1 MSFNGDKKLTNAIIE
16 TKYGE
21 IMIEFY
27 DEVINTVKNFVTL
40 AESGFYDGLTFH
52 RCIPNFVAQG
62 GCPQGTGTGGPGYK
76 IPCETDKNAGKHKH
90 GRGSLSMAHAGKNTG
105 GSQFFLVREKQPHL
119 DGKHTLFGQIK
130 EGLDIIYKLNDGDKM
145 TRVIITDQSS
155 SIKNHN
161 LIKI

>member
-62 GCPQGTGTGGPGYK
+62 GCPDGTGTGGPGYK

-130 EGLDIIYKLNDGDKM
+130 EGLDIIYKLKDGDKM
-145 TRVIITDQSS
+145 NKVIITNQSS

>member
-1 MSFNGDKKLTNAIIE
+1 MTNAIIE
-16 TKYGE
+16 TKYGK
-21 IMIEFY
+21 IIIEFY

-62 GCPQGTGTGGPGYK
+62 GCPDGTGTGGPGYK

>member
-1 MSFNGDKKLTNAIIE
+1 MSFNGDKKLTKAIIE

-21 IMIEFY
+21 IVIEFY

-90 GRGSLSMAHAGKNTG
+90 GRGSLSMAHSGKNTG

-145 TRVIITDQSS
+145 ISVVVSDLSS

>member
-62 GCPQGTGTGGPGYK
+62 GCPDGTGTGGPGYK

-119 DGKHTLFGQIK
+119 DGKHTLFGQIM
-130 EGLDIIYKLNDGDKM
+130 EGLDIIYKLNDGDQM
-145 TRVIITDQSS
+145 TRVTITNQGSN
-155 SIKNHN
+155 IKNHK